1 MIFMLLST
9 FLMGTTHFLPVIL
22 EKSRRIT
29 SKANLW
35 ADLGSREQMAAAVQ
49 QAAACGLRG
58 TREVAVHPEW
68 RDTSALCAV
77 ARRREPREVAERG
90 REVIEVIGGG
100 SRGGGG

>member
-1 MIFMLLST
+1 MFQ
-9 FLMGTTHFLPVIL
+9 GEIL
-22 EKSRRIT
+22 EESRRIT

-35 ADLGSREQMAAAVQ
+35 ANLGSRGQMAAALQ

-58 TREVAVHPEW
+58 AREVAVHPDEW

-90 REVIEVIGGG
+90 REIIEVIGGG